1 MSGPKEPE
9 TGAEKEKKALE
20 TGEGIPE
27 RDRAKVETR
36 SRDWC
41 VTQHLE
47 ASDSITLED
56 YVDHVREF
64 FDAGALQ
71 MELGEH
77 TDTGIPHIQAF
88 FQGKPK
94 RFSTVVRFLESILG
108 VKHPYVDKRRGTVK
122 QAVSYAQKD
131 DTWVEGTSPVVFG
144 EINMRESQGKREDLL
159 DLRKMVDA
167 GLTVDEILLEDVEG
181 KAARYVG
188 WLDRLVAARDAKK
201 MSERLQRDLHCTFIW
216 GKTGVGKTRYALEQ
230 GRSLGKVARIV
241 DYRHPWDMVDID
253 TDVIVCDEYNGQ
265 LDLTE
270 FLTILEG
277 YGASPMRARYRN
289 RWPNYSQVYVLS
301 NTALN
306 EMYSYEP
313 SERRRALF
321 RRFDR
326 IQYMFVKQFGK
337 NRGERRLV
345 DIDQKKY
352 GAAYLVEPPI
362 SEILAQVDPLRAED
376 LFLPSSADGEDIVKE
391 GNHII
396 TA

>member
-1 MSGPKEPE
+1 
-9 TGAEKEKKALE
+9 
-20 TGEGIPE
+20 
-27 RDRAKVETR
+27 
-36 SRDWC
+36 
-41 VTQHLE
+41 
-47 ASDSITLED
+47 
-56 YVDHVREF
+56 
-64 FDAGALQ
+64 
-71 MELGEH
+71 
-77 TDTGIPHIQAF
+77 
-88 FQGKPK
+88 
-94 RFSTVVRFLESILG
+94 
-108 VKHPYVDKRRGTVK
+108 
-122 QAVSYAQKD
+122 
-131 DTWVEGTSPVVFG
+131 
-144 EINMRESQGKREDLL
+144 
-159 DLRKMVDA
+159 
-167 GLTVDEILLEDVEG
+167 
-181 KAARYVG
+181 
-188 WLDRLVAARDAKK
+188 

-345 DIDQKKY
+345 DIDQKNT
-352 GAAYLVEPPI
+352 GLLILLSRLSRRYLLKSIHFGRRTCFCRLRQTVKI
-362 SEILAQVDPLRAED
+362 S
-376 LFLPSSADGEDIVKE
+376 
-391 GNHII
+391 
-396 TA
+396 

>member
-1 MSGPKEPE
+1 MSKFKRRKSV
-9 TGAEKEKKALE
+9 TA
-20 TGEGIPE
+20 IPAADE
-27 RDRAKVETR
+27 EDRAKVETR

-47 ASDSITLED
+47 TADSISLED
-56 YVDHVREF
+56 YVERVSEF
-64 FDAGALQ
+64 FDAGSLQ
-71 MELGEH
+71 LELGEH

-88 FQGKPK
+88 FQGSPK
-94 RFSTVVRFLESILG
+94 RFSTVVRFLEAIPG
-108 VKHPYVDKRRGTVK
+108 MKHPFVDKRRGTVK
-122 QAVSYAQKD
+122 QAVDYTQKD
-131 DTWVEGTSPVVFG
+131 DTRLEGTSPMIFG
-144 EINMRESQGKREDLL
+144 EIDMRESQGKREDLI
-159 DLRKMVDA
+159 DLRKMVDD
-167 GLTVDEILLEDVEG
+167 GLTVDEILLADTEG
-181 KAARYVG
+181 KAARYIG

-201 MSERLQRDLHCTFIW
+201 MTERLQRDLHCTFIW
-216 GKTGVGKTRYALEQ
+216 GKTGAGKTMYALKQ
-230 GRSLGKVARIV
+230 ARAIGKVARIV

-253 TDVIVCDEYNGQ
+253 TDVIICDEYNGQ

-376 LFLPSSADGEDIVKE
+376 LFLPSSTDSEDIVKE

>member
-1 MSGPKEPE
+1 MSDSKEPE
-9 TGAEKEKKALE
+9 MDVEKEGKELE
-20 TGEGIPE
+20 KVEEILE
-27 RDRAKVETR
+27 EERAKVETR

-56 YVDHVREF
+56 YVDHVSDF

-71 MELGEH
+71 LELGEH

-94 RFSTVVRFLESILG
+94 RFSTVVRFLESIPG

-122 QAVSYAQKD
+122 QAVNYAQKD
-131 DTWVEGTSPVVFG
+131 DTRVKGTSPVVFG

-201 MSERLQRDLHCTFIW
+201 MGERLVRDLHCTFIW

-230 GRSLGKVARIV
+230 ARALGKVARIV
-241 DYRHPWDMVDID
+241 DYSHPWDMVDID
-253 TDVIVCDEYNGQ
+253 TAAIICDEYNEQ
-265 LDLTE
+265 LPLSE
-270 FLTILEG
+270 LLTILEG

-301 NTALN
+301 NIALN
-306 EMYSYEP
+306 DMYSAE
-313 SERRRALF
+313 SLERRRALF
-321 RRFDR
+321 RRFDN

-337 NRGERRLV
+337 DRGKRCLADV
-345 DIDQKKY
+345 DKNKY
-352 GAAYLVEPPI
+352 GADYLDTPPI
-362 SEILAQVDPLRAED
+362 SAITAEIDTISAED
-376 LFLPSSADGEDIVKE
+376 LFD
-391 GNHII
+391 
-396 TA
+396 